1 MSEVWDPVVLS
12 EGCCDVALYVWAH
25 VSREIVPC
33 FLHKHLFVLLL
44 VVKKLA
50 VGTTEKLLI
59 G

>member
-12 EGCCDVALYVWAH
+12 EGCCDVALYLWAH
-25 VSREIVPC
+25 VSCEIVPC
-33 FLHKHLFVLLL
+33 FLHKHFIVLL